1 MNSQMIQIN
10 IPVPP
15 TPILEEAVGYRN
27 EHDARYLALWWEPCG
42 DEVMVSDGYVTFTGH
57 WPGYLA
63 YIQHKVVFPQ
73 VIGFQL
79 GSSEEP
85 ARQHLVIDLKERQAM
100 VMPAKE
106 ADQLLASQW
115 RQETN
120 PVVPITLS
128 LDELEKWLEGLAEN
142 HPVPNMEE
150 LMRRMEEDRQHV
162 SVLQR
167 WLDEQGQ

>member
-10 IPVPP
+10 VPVPP
-15 TPILEEAVGYRN
+15 APILEEAVGYRN

-79 GSSEEP
+79 GSSEKP
-85 ARQHLVIDLKERQAM
+85 AHQRLVIDLRDRQAM

-115 RQETN
+115 RQEGN
-120 PVVPITLS
+120 PVAPITIS
-128 LDELEKWLEGLAEN
+128 LEELEKWLEGFAEQ
-142 HPVPNMEE
+142 HPMPNMEE
-150 LMRRMEEDRQHV
+150 LVRLMEEDRQHV
-162 SVLQR
+162 VALQR
-167 WLDEQGQ
+167 WLDEQSQ